1 MQVHPR
7 SSRGPE
13 EKQVFLLFVH
23 IEIQENTMKGI
34 HSLAGLLLLII
45 VQGSWQIPLQ
55 ETGDTSR
62 LLKMTEAEPI
72 DEPEELL
79 NVKRHSQGTFTNEYN
94 KYLEAK
100 HAQEF
105 VQWLI
110 GSKRRG
116 GLTRRHADGT
126 YTSDISSFLQDQ
138 AAKEFVSWLKK
149 GRGKRDYL
157 QESIVA
163 DDLCRRHADGTYS
176 SEIKTVL
183 DSIAAKEFLNWVMN
197 SKPSEASEYP

>member
-1 MQVHPR
+1 
-7 SSRGPE
+7 
-13 EKQVFLLFVH
+13 
-23 IEIQENTMKGI
+23 QENTMKGI

-62 LLKMTEAEPI
+62 MTEAEPI

-116 GLTRRHADGT
+116 MTEEEPTDESRELINVKRHSQGMFTNDYSKYLEEKAA
-126 YTSDISSFLQDQ
+126 QD
-138 AAKEFVSWLKK
+138 FVEWLKHSK
-149 GRGKRDYL
+149 SKR
-157 QESIVA
+157 S
-163 DDLCRRHADGTYS
+163 G
-176 SEIKTVL
+176 
-183 DSIAAKEFLNWVMN
+183 
-197 SKPSEASEYP
+197 